1 MGKYDKILQKIVH
14 GRSDANILFSELRQ
28 LLVRLEFQERI
39 RGDHHIFTK
48 EGVAEILNI
57 QPLGAMAKAY
67 QVKQVR
73 QIIVRYR
80 LGLDDD

>member
-28 LLVRLEFQERI
+28 LLLRLEFQERI

-48 EGVAEILNI
+48 EGIAEILNI

>member
-1 MGKYDKILQKIVH
+1 MGKYDKILQKIIY
-14 GRSDANILFSELRQ
+14 GRSDANILFLELRHI
-28 LLVRLEFQERI
+28 LLRLDFQERI

-48 EGVAEILNI
+48 QGVVEILNI

>member
-1 MGKYDKILQKIVH
+1 MGKYDKLLQKIIH

-28 LLVRLEFQERI
+28 LLLRLDFEERI
-39 RGDHHIFTK
+39 RGDHHIFSK
-48 EGVAEILNI
+48 ADVAEILNI
-57 QPLGAMAKAY
+57 QPIGSMAKAY
-67 QVKQVR
+67 QVKQIR

>member
-48 EGVAEILNI
+48 EGIAEILNI